1 MRAVGTTKA
10 PRHKGWFAGD
20 VRRAFIAYGV
30 GFGLCVGAV
39 AVGTWAHGAM
49 NRGAHLQ
56 GSGEN
61 LSTGSLLVVAPDG
74 NYCRERT
81 IDNSNWQIRENGW
94 VDCATALARSAAGT
108 GDKSSGS
115 RLDIIRESFRK

>member
-10 PRHKGWFAGD
+10 PRHNGWFAGD
-20 VRRAFIAYGV
+20 VRRAFIAYGA
-30 GFGLCVGAV
+30 GFSLCVGAV

-49 NRGAHLQ
+49 NRSAHSP

-81 IDNSNWQIRENGW
+81 IDNSNWHIRDNGW
-94 VDCATALARSAAGT
+94 VDCATALAKSAAAA
-108 GDKSSGS
+108 GDKNSGS
-115 RLDIIRESFRK
+115 RLDLIRESFRK